1 MIKMIIKGEILS
13 KSFKGRGYILIKDG
27 LIKSVQREKPMG
39 SIDIDAEDGLIIPGL
54 IDMHAHFR
62 EPGYEHRETIESGS
76 KAAAH
81 GGVTTVALMPN
92 TNPAMDNTETI
103 KYVKE
108 KAREIG
114 LVDVLAVGAITK
126 GRKGKELTNFEKL
139 AEHVVGFSDDGTTPQ
154 NFRIF
159 LEAARH
165 AKNVNKP
172 ILDHA
177 EIEELSGGSMRE
189 GNFSRLCNISGIPDI
204 AESIAVARDVEVA
217 RYTRAHIHIQ
227 HLSTKASVEIV
238 REGKKRGIP
247 VSAEVTHHHLLFK
260 DEDLKDRSPFKKV
273 NPPLPREEDQEELIK
288 GLLDGTIDI
297 IASDHAPYSLEEKN
311 VDIEK
316 APFGISG
323 IETLLSSL
331 FLIAKT
337 HEIPL
342 EILLEKV
349 TYNPAKLFNL
359 PLKGDIRPGYEANIV
374 ILDPDKE
381 WRVTKK
387 SLFSKGKNTPFLGK
401 KLPGVVEM
409 TIKGGKIIYRR
420 DQLD

>member
-1 MIKMIIKGEILS
+1 MVKMIIKGEILS
-13 KSFKGRGYILIKDG
+13 KSFKGKGYIVVKDG
-27 LIKSVQREKPMG
+27 LIRSVQREKPG
-39 SIDIDAEDGLIIPGL
+39 EVDIDAEDKLIIPGL

-62 EPGYEHRETIESGS
+62 EPGYEHRETIENGS
-76 KAAAH
+76 RAAVH

-92 TNPAMDNTETI
+92 TNPSMDSVEVI
-103 KYVKE
+103 EYVKE
-108 KAREIG
+108 KAKKIG
-114 LVDVLAVGAITK
+114 LIDTLPVGAITK
-126 GRKGKELTNFEKL
+126 GRNGRELTDFEKL

-154 NFRIF
+154 SFKVF
-159 LEAARH
+159 LNAAKR
-165 AKNVNKP
+165 AKKVNRP

-177 EIEELSGGSMRE
+177 EITELSGGSMRE
-189 GNFSRLCNISGIPDI
+189 GKFSRLYSISGIPDI

-217 RYTRAHIHIQ
+217 RYTGAHIHIQ

-238 REGKKRGIP
+238 REGKRQGIP
-247 VSAEVTHHHLLFK
+247 VTAEVTHHHLLFK

-273 NPPLPREEDQEELIK
+273 NPPLPREEDQEELIR

-297 IASDHAPYSLEEKN
+297 IVTDHAPYSPEEKS

-331 FLIAKT
+331 LLIAEK
-337 HEIPL
+337 HEISF

-349 TYNPAKLFNL
+349 TYSPANLFNI
-359 PLKGDIRPGYEANIV
+359 PLKGDIREGYMADLV
-374 ILDPDKE
+374 ILEPDKE
-381 WRVTKK
+381 WRVTEK
-387 SLFSKGKNTPFLGK
+387 SLFSKGKNTPFLRR

-409 TIKGGKIIYRR
+409 TIKEGKIVYRR
-420 DQLD
+420 DNV

>member
-1 MIKMIIKGEILS
+1 MIIKGEILS
-13 KSFKGRGYILIKDG
+13 KSFKGNGYIVIKDG
-27 LIKSVQREKPMG
+27 LIKSVGREKPKG
-39 SIDIDAEDGLIIPGL
+39 SVDIDAEDKLVIPGL

-62 EPGYEHRETIESGS
+62 EPGYEHRETIETGS

-81 GGVTTVALMPN
+81 GGVTTVVLMPN
-92 TNPAMDNTETI
+92 TNPALDNLETI
-103 KYVKE
+103 KYVKKRAE
-108 KAREIG
+108 EIG
-114 LVDVLAVGAITK
+114 LVDVLIAGAITK
-126 GRKGKELTNFEKL
+126 GRKGKELTNFKKL
-139 AEHVVGFSDDGTTPQ
+139 AEYVVGFSDDGTTPQ
-154 NFRIF
+154 SFKIF
-159 LEAARH
+159 LEAAKL
-165 AKNVNKP
+165 AKSVNKP

-189 GNFSRLCNISGIPDI
+189 GNFSRLYGISGIPDV

-217 RYTRAHIHIQ
+217 RYTAAHIHIQ

-247 VSAEVTHHHLLFK
+247 VSAEVTHHHLIFK

-288 GLLDGTIDI
+288 GLLDGTIEV
-297 IASDHAPYSLEEKN
+297 IASDHAPYSLEEKS

-331 FLIAKT
+331 ILISKR
-337 HEIPL
+337 HEIPF
-342 EILLEKV
+342 EVLLEKV
-349 TYNPAKLFNL
+349 TCNPAKLLNL
-359 PLKGDIRPGYEANIV
+359 PLKGDIKPGYKADIV

-381 WRVTKK
+381 WRVTEK

-401 KLPGVVEM
+401 RLPGVVEM
-409 TIKGGKIIYRR
+409 TLKEGKILYRG
-420 DQLD
+420 D

>member
-1 MIKMIIKGEILS
+1 MVKMIIKGEILS
-13 KSFKGRGYILIKDG
+13 KSFKGKGYIVVKDG
-27 LIKSVQREKPMG
+27 LIRSVQREKPG
-39 SIDIDAEDGLIIPGL
+39 EVDIDAEDKLIIPGL

-76 KAAAH
+76 RAAVH

-92 TNPAMDNTETI
+92 TNPSMDNIEVI
-103 KYVKE
+103 GYVKE

-114 LVDVLAVGAITK
+114 LVDVLPIGAITK
-126 GRKGKELTNFEKL
+126 GRNGKEITDFEKL
-139 AEHVVGFSDDGTTPQ
+139 AEHVVGFSDDGSTPQ
-154 NFRIF
+154 SFRVF
-159 LEAARH
+159 LEAARY
-165 AKNVNKP
+165 AKKVNKP

-177 EIEELSGGSMRE
+177 EIKELSGGTMRE
-189 GNFSRLCNISGIPDI
+189 GKFSRLYSISGIPDI

-217 RYTRAHIHIQ
+217 RYTGAHIHIQ

-238 REGKKRGIP
+238 REGKRQGIP
-247 VSAEVTHHHLLFK
+247 VTAEVTHHHLLFK

-273 NPPLPREEDQEELIK
+273 NPPLPREEDQEELIR

-297 IASDHAPYSLEEKN
+297 IVTDHAPYSPEEKS

-331 FLIAKT
+331 LLIAEK
-337 HEIPL
+337 HEISF

-349 TYNPAKLFNL
+349 TYSPANLFNI
-359 PLKGDIRPGYEANIV
+359 PLKGDIREGYMADLV
-374 ILDPDKE
+374 ILEPDKE
-381 WRVTKK
+381 WRVTEK
-387 SLFSKGKNTPFLGK
+387 SLFSKGKNTPFLRR

-409 TIKGGKIIYRR
+409 TIKEGKIVYRR
-420 DQLD
+420 DNV

>member
-1 MIKMIIKGEILS
+1 MVKMIIKGEILS
-13 KSFKGRGYILIKDG
+13 KSFKGKGYIVVKDG
-27 LIKSVQREKPMG
+27 LIRSVQREKPG
-39 SIDIDAEDGLIIPGL
+39 EVDIDAEDKLIIPGL

-76 KAAAH
+76 RAAVH

-92 TNPAMDNTETI
+92 TNPSMDSVEVI
-103 KYVKE
+103 EYVKE
-108 KAREIG
+108 KAKKIG
-114 LVDVLAVGAITK
+114 LIDTLPVGAITK
-126 GRKGKELTNFEKL
+126 GRNGRELTDFEKL

-154 NFRIF
+154 SFKVF
-159 LEAARH
+159 LNAAKR
-165 AKNVNKP
+165 AKKVNRP

-177 EIEELSGGSMRE
+177 EITELSGGSMRE
-189 GNFSRLCNISGIPDI
+189 GKFSRLYSISGIPDI

-217 RYTRAHIHIQ
+217 RYTGAHIHIQ

-238 REGKKRGIP
+238 REGKRQGIP
-247 VSAEVTHHHLLFK
+247 VTAEVTHHHLLFK

-273 NPPLPREEDQEELIK
+273 NPPLPREEDQEELIR

-297 IASDHAPYSLEEKN
+297 IVTDHAPYSPEEKS

-331 FLIAKT
+331 LLIAEK
-337 HEIPL
+337 HEISF

-349 TYNPAKLFNL
+349 TYSPANLFNI
-359 PLKGDIRPGYEANIV
+359 PLKGDIREGYMADLVTLE
-374 ILDPDKE
+374 PDKE
-381 WRVTKK
+381 WRVTEK
-387 SLFSKGKNTPFLGK
+387 SLFSKGKNTPFLRR

-409 TIKGGKIIYRR
+409 TIKEGKIVYRR
-420 DQLD
+420 DNV

>member
-1 MIKMIIKGEILS
+1 MIIKGEILS
-13 KSFKGRGYILIKDG
+13 KSFKGRGYIVIKDG
-27 LIKSVQREKPMG
+27 LIKSVGREKPKG
-39 SIDIDAEDGLIIPGL
+39 SIDIDAEDKLIVLGL
-54 IDMHAHFR
+54 IDIHAHFR

-76 KAAAH
+76 TAAVH
-81 GGVTTVALMPN
+81 GGVTTVVLMPN
-92 TNPAMDNTETI
+92 TNPPLDNLETI
-103 KYVKE
+103 KYVKKRAE
-108 KAREIG
+108 EVG
-114 LVDVLAVGAITK
+114 LVDVLIAGAITR

-139 AEHVVGFSDDGTTPQ
+139 AEYVVGFSDDGTTPQ
-154 NFRIF
+154 SFKVF
-159 LEAARH
+159 LEAAKR

-177 EIEELSGGSMRE
+177 EIEELSEGSMRE
-189 GNFSRLCNISGIPDI
+189 GNFSRLYGISGIPDV

-217 RYTRAHIHIQ
+217 GYTGAHIHIQ

-288 GLLDGTIDI
+288 GLLDGTIEV
-297 IASDHAPYSLEEKN
+297 IASDHAPYSLEEKS

-331 FLIAKT
+331 ILISKR
-337 HEIPL
+337 HEIPFGV
-342 EILLEKV
+342 LLEKV
-349 TYNPAKLFNL
+349 TYNPAKLLNL
-359 PLKGDIRPGYEANIV
+359 PLKGDIRPGYRADIV

-381 WRVTKK
+381 WKVTEK

-409 TIKGGKIIYRR
+409 TIKGGNIVYRR
-420 DQLD
+420 DQVD

>member
-1 MIKMIIKGEILS
+1 MIIKGEIIS
-13 KSFKGRGYILIKDG
+13 KSFKGRGHIIIRNG
-27 LIKSVQREKPMG
+27 VIKSVQREKPG
-39 SIDIDAEDGLIIPGL
+39 EIDIDAEDKLVIPGL

-76 KAAAH
+76 RAAVH
-81 GGVTTVALMPN
+81 GGITTVALMPN
-92 TNPAMDNTETI
+92 TNPAMDNI
-103 KYVKE
+103 KVIGYVKE

-114 LVDVLAVGAITK
+114 LVDVLPIGAITK
-126 GRKGKELTNFEKL
+126 GRNGKEITDFEKL
-139 AEHVVGFSDDGTTPQ
+139 AEHVVGFSDDGSTPQ
-154 NFRIF
+154 SFRVF
-159 LEAARH
+159 LEATKY
-165 AKNVNKP
+165 AKKVNKP

-177 EIEELSGGSMRE
+177 EIKELSGGTMRE
-189 GNFSRLCNISGIPDI
+189 GKFSRRYGISGIPDI

-227 HLSTKASVEIV
+227 HLSTKSSVDIV
-238 REGKKRGIP
+238 REGKKKGAP

-260 DEDLKDRSPFKKV
+260 DEDLKDRSSFKKV

-297 IASDHAPYSLEEKN
+297 IVTDHAPYSLEEKN
-311 VDIEK
+311 IDIEK

-331 FLIAKT
+331 LLIAEK
-337 HEIPL
+337 HEINF

-349 TYNPAKLFNL
+349 TYNPANLFNL
-359 PLKGDIRPGYEANIV
+359 PLRGDVREGYRADLV

-381 WRVTKK
+381 WKVTEK
-387 SLFSKGKNTPFLGK
+387 SLFSKGKNTPFLGR

-409 TIKGGKIIYRR
+409 TIKGGRIVYRGITF
-420 DQLD
+420 D

>member
-1 MIKMIIKGEILS
+1 MIIKGEILS
-13 KSFKGRGYILIKDG
+13 KSFKGRGYIIIKDG
-27 LIKSVQREKPMG
+27 LIKRVQRKKPG
-39 SIDIDAEDGLIIPGL
+39 GAVDIDAEDKLVIPGL

-76 KAAAH
+76 RAAVH

-92 TNPAMDNTETI
+92 TNPAMDNIEVI
-103 KYVKE
+103 GYVKE

-114 LVDVLAVGAITK
+114 LVDVLPIGAITK
-126 GRKGKELTNFEKL
+126 GREGKEITDFGKL

-154 NFRIF
+154 SFGVF
-159 LEAARH
+159 LEAARY
-165 AKNVNKP
+165 AKKVNKP

-177 EIEELSGGSMRE
+177 EIGELSGGSMRE
-189 GNFSRLCNISGIPDI
+189 GKFSRLYGISGIPDI

-217 RYTRAHIHIQ
+217 RYTGAHIHIQ
-227 HLSTKASVEIV
+227 HLSTKSSVDIV
-238 REGKKRGIP
+238 REGKKKGAP

-273 NPPLPREEDQEELIK
+273 NPPLPREEDQEELIR

-297 IASDHAPYSLEEKN
+297 IVTDHAPYSLEEKN
-311 VDIEK
+311 VDIEE

-331 FLIAKT
+331 FLIAEK
-337 HEIPL
+337 HEINF

-349 TYNPAKLFNL
+349 TCNPANLFNL
-359 PLKGDIRPGYEANIV
+359 PLRGDISEGYRADLV

-381 WRVTKK
+381 WRVTER
-387 SLFSKGKNTPFLGK
+387 SLFSKGKNTPFLGR

-409 TIKGGKIIYRR
+409 TIKGGRIVYWR
-420 DQLD
+420 DDL

>member
-1 MIKMIIKGEILS
+1 MIIKGEILS
-13 KSFKGRGYILIKDG
+13 KSFKGKGYIVVKDG
-27 LIKSVQREKPMG
+27 LIRSVQREKPG
-39 SIDIDAEDGLIIPGL
+39 EVDIDAEDKLIIPGL

-76 KAAAH
+76 RAAVH

-92 TNPAMDNTETI
+92 TNPSMDSVEVI
-103 KYVKE
+103 EYVKE
-108 KAREIG
+108 KAKKIG
-114 LVDVLAVGAITK
+114 LIDTLPVGAITK
-126 GRKGKELTNFEKL
+126 GRNGRELTDFEKL

-154 NFRIF
+154 SFKVF
-159 LEAARH
+159 LNAAKR
-165 AKNVNKP
+165 AKKVNRP

-177 EIEELSGGSMRE
+177 EITELSGGSMRE
-189 GNFSRLCNISGIPDI
+189 GKFSRLYSISGIPDI

-217 RYTRAHIHIQ
+217 RYTGAHIHIQ

-238 REGKKRGIP
+238 REGKRQGIP
-247 VSAEVTHHHLLFK
+247 VTAEVTHHHLLFK

-273 NPPLPREEDQEELIK
+273 NPPLPREEDQEELIR

-297 IASDHAPYSLEEKN
+297 IVTDHAPYSPEEKS

-331 FLIAKT
+331 LLIAEK
-337 HEIPL
+337 HEISF

-349 TYNPAKLFNL
+349 TYSPANLFNI
-359 PLKGDIRPGYEANIV
+359 PLKGDIREGYMADLVTLE
-374 ILDPDKE
+374 PDKE
-381 WRVTKK
+381 WRVTEK
-387 SLFSKGKNTPFLGK
+387 SLFSKGKNTPFLRR

-409 TIKGGKIIYRR
+409 TIKEGKIVYRR
-420 DQLD
+420 DNV